1 MADPDASYAAGTP
14 PEWDAGTEAFS
25 VDLGSGSERVYSLTG
40 PCPRC
45 GHELHKDITEYLAP
59 ALTSGVA
66 DITVNVRCN
75 CTAHHDGQP
84 NDVTG
89 CGAEGG
95 VRLEF

>member
-1 MADPDASYAAGTP
+1 MTDPGAPYAAGTP
-14 PEWDAGTEAFS
+14 ADWDTGTEAFS
-25 VDLGSGSERVYSLTG
+25 VKLGSGSVRVYSLTG
-40 PCPRC
+40 ACPRC

-59 ALTSGVA
+59 ALASGVA

-75 CTAHHDGQP
+75 CTAYHKGQP
-84 NDVTG
+84 ENVTG